1 MARAALMNRRVDDAR
16 RLLQQ
21 VQLQLVFRPVGSGD
35 IDASSAGQGA
45 SDVANA
51 LGALGGNDTLQSQ
64 HYIERAMEDV
74 AGANRQEIESASAMR
89 LGGYAPAYPP
99 R

>member
-1 MARAALMNRRVDDAR
+1 MARAALMSGRIDDAR

-35 IDASSAGQGA
+35 VDAPNAGQGA
-45 SDVANA
+45 SDVAKA

-64 HYIERAMEDV
+64 HYIERAMDDV
-74 AGANRQEIESASAMR
+74 AGASRQETENTSDMQ